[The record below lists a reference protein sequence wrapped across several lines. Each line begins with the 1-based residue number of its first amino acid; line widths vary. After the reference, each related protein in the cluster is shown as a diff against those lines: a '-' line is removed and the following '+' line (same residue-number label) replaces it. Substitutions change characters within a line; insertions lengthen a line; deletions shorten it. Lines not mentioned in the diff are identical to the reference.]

1 MDGRP
6 VMAFRIARRRV
17 LIPLLLVG
25 VLILWA
31 LGFFAYWRSPAR
43 GLPYFDSFAA
53 GKDEEWQA
61 FGGTWELSDGSMRD
75 DSNERGA
82 KLFTGSRYWQNYSV
96 EADVMVLNAAGA
108 ASDVGF
114 IVRSN
119 DEEEGVYA
127 YTGYFAVL
135 HKTRGLR
142 STLAIGRAGHGIYGY
157 PTPLE
162 PGLQSS
168 RWYHLKVLAYGC
180 RLVATAS
187 LSSGATPT
195 MVSMTDDNCI
205 RSGRIG
211 LQSSHSGGVWRN
223 VVVRPAT
230 ERDLDEMLAQGG
242 SHRNLPLQTQP
253 EAGIKVLDDSL
264 ALPLSKGT
272 REVLSGSD
280 AVPIDSIRLD
290 LLAQS
295 AKVTVHGLVI
305 LTSPVLFVQDPTGGI
320 AIEQAAPQHL
330 KIGDEVEATGD
341 ASPSAFSSTLKNAK
355 VRVLWES
362 TPIPAVSV
370 TASQAATGAFDATFI
385 EVEGRLRHK
394 QYLPNHSLSFD
405 FDAGSQS
412 FRAIMNRQRG
422 ESVYDRIE
430 PDSLVRLRGVAVA
443 DPAYTSYSAPFAVL
457 VPSIDDVEV
466 LAGPPWWSVG
476 HLVAIAVGV
485 LILALVA
492 NLLYQRLEN
501 WRLRA
506 VVEEREVL
514 AYEVHDSL
522 AQSVAGI
529 GFQLEAVRVGV
540 PEDLARV
547 HQQLDLTTELVRH
560 SHREARRSVEMLLSH
575 QLESEGLLSALTSCA
590 NRLVVGSAVQVVA
603 TSAGN
608 VRPLT
613 LRLSDTLYRIGQEA
627 LANAVRHA
635 HPTAL
640 TIHLE
645 YNEDLL
651 RLSISDDG
659 SGFIEDLDHP
669 SFGVLGM
676 RKRATSIFANLE
688 IQSNS
693 ENGTVVSIAVP
704 LPSRVTITAL
714 PVLLRNFVRGTRN
727 VESGEKSGPHSNR

>member
-6 VMAFRIARRRV
+6 VIASRIVRRNV
-17 LIPLLLVG
+17 LLSSLIAGL
-25 VLILWA
+25 LILVA
-31 LGFFAYWRSPAR
+31 FGFSAYWRSPTR
-43 GLPYFDSFAA
+43 GLPYHDSFAE
-53 GKDEEWQA
+53 GKADEWQA

-75 DSNERGA
+75 NSNERGA
-82 KLFTGSRYWQNYSV
+82 KLFSGSRYWQNYSL
-96 EADVMVLNAAGA
+96 EADVMLLNATGS

-114 IVRSN
+114 IVRSS
-119 DEEEGVYA
+119 DEEDGVYA
-127 YTGYFAVL
+127 YNGYFVGL
-135 HKTRGLR
+135 HTTRGLA
-142 STLAIGRAGHGIYGY
+142 SSLSLGRAGHGLYAY
-157 PTPLE
+157 ASPLE
-162 PGLQSS
+162 PGLQPS

-187 LSSGATPT
+187 LSSTATPT
-195 MVSMTDDNCI
+195 MVSMTDDDCI
-205 RSGRIG
+205 PAGRIG

-230 ERDLDEMLAQGG
+230 ELDLDEMLTQGL
-242 SHRNLPLQTQP
+242 SHKSPRVQTQP
-253 EAGIKVLDDSL
+253 EAGIPVLDNSF
-264 ALPLSKGT
+264 ASPAATGS
-272 REVLSGSD
+272 RELQSGPNTLQSGPN
-280 AVPIDSIRLD
+280 ATPIGDLRLD
-290 LLAQS
+290 LLTQS
-295 AKVTVHGLVI
+295 ARVTVHGLVI
-305 LTSPVLFVQDPTGGI
+305 LTSPALFVQDSTGGI
-320 AIEQAAPQHL
+320 AIQQAAPQPL

-341 ASPSAFSSTLKNAK
+341 AAPNAFSSTLKNAK

-385 EVEGRLRHK
+385 EVEGRLRRK
-394 QYLPNHSLSFD
+394 QYLPNKYLSFD

-412 FRAIMNRQRG
+412 FRAIMNRERG
-422 ESVYDRIE
+422 ESFYNRIE
-430 PDSLVRLRGVAVA
+430 PNSLVRLRGVAVA
-443 DPAYTSYSAPFAVL
+443 DPAYTSYSTPFAVL

-476 HLVAIAVGV
+476 HLVFFAVV
-485 LILALVA
+485 FLILALTA

-540 PEDLARV
+540 PQELVKV
-547 HQQLDLTTELVRH
+547 HRQLDLTTELVGH
-560 SHREARRSVEMLLSH
+560 SHREARRSVDMLLSH
-575 QLESEGLLSALTSCA
+575 QLESEGLLGALKNCA
-590 NRLVVGSAVQVVA
+590 NRLVAGSAVQVVA

-635 HPTAL
+635 HPTMLA
-640 TIHLE
+640 IHLE
-645 YNEDLL
+645 YNKDLL
-651 RLSISDDG
+651 RLRISDDG
-659 SGFIEDLDHP
+659 SGFVEDPNQP

-676 RKRATSIFANLE
+676 RKRAMSIFANLE
-688 IQSNS
+688 IRSNPG
-693 ENGTVVSIAVP
+693 EGTVVSIAVP
-704 LPSRVTITAL
+704 LPVRVTLTSLPAL
-714 PVLLRNFVRGTRN
+714 LWKLLRKYTR
-727 VESGEKSGPHSNR
+727 

>member
-6 VMAFRIARRRV
+6 VMASRIARRRV
-17 LIPLLLVG
+17 LISSLLVG
-25 VLILWA
+25 LLILGA
-31 LGFFAYWRSPAR
+31 LGFAYWRSPAR
-43 GLPYFDSFAA
+43 GLPYHDSFAE

-75 DSNERGA
+75 NSNERGA
-82 KLFTGSRYWQNYSV
+82 KLFTGSHYWQNYSI
-96 EADVMVLNAAGA
+96 EADVMLLNATGS

-114 IVRSN
+114 IMRSN

-127 YTGYFAVL
+127 YNGYFVAL
-135 HKTRGLR
+135 HTTRGLA
-142 STLAIGRAGHGIYGY
+142 SSLILGRAEQGVYAVGS
-157 PTPLE
+157 PLE

-187 LSSGATPT
+187 LSSTATST

-205 RSGRIG
+205 RSGRAG

-223 VVVRPAT
+223 VVIRPAT
-230 ERDLDEMLAQGG
+230 ERDLDEMLAQGL
-242 SHRNLPLQTQP
+242 SHRNLPMQTQP
-253 EAGIKVLDDSL
+253 KARISILDDSL
-264 ALPLSKGT
+264 ALPLGKGS
-272 REVLSGSD
+272 RELSSWPNT
-280 AVPIDSIRLD
+280 VPIGNLRLD
-290 LLAQS
+290 MLAQS
-295 AKVTVHGLVI
+295 AKVTVRGLVI
-305 LTSPVLFVQDPTGGI
+305 LTSPTLFVQDSTGGI
-320 AIEQAAPQHL
+320 AIQQAVPQQL

-341 ASPSAFSSTLKNAK
+341 ASPNAFSSILKNAK

-394 QYLPNHSLSFD
+394 QYLPNNSLSFD

-412 FRAIMNRQRG
+412 FRAIMNRERG
-422 ESVYDRIE
+422 DSLYNRIE

-443 DPAYTSYSAPFAVL
+443 DPAYTSYSTPFAVL

-476 HLVAIAVGV
+476 HLAVIVVGI
-485 LILALVA
+485 LILALIA

-540 PEDLARV
+540 PEELAKV

-560 SHREARRSVEMLLSH
+560 SHREARRSVDMLRSR

-590 NRLVVGSAVQVVA
+590 NRLVAGSSVHVDA
-603 TSAGN
+603 TSTGN

-613 LRLSDTLYRIGQEA
+613 LHLSDTLCRIGQEA

-635 HPTAL
+635 HPTKLA
-640 TIHLE
+640 IHLE
-645 YNEDLL
+645 YSENLL
-651 RLSISDDG
+651 RMLISDDG
-659 SGFIEDLDHP
+659 SGFVEDPDQP

-676 RKRATSIFANLE
+676 RKRAMSIFANLE
-688 IQSNS
+688 IRSNPGK
-693 ENGTVVSIAVP
+693 GTIVSTVVP
-704 LPSRVTITAL
+704 LPSRITLTSLPAL
-714 PVLLRNFVRGTRN
+714 LWKSLRRDTQCRIRQG
-727 VESGEKSGPHSNR
+727 S

>member
-1 MDGRP
+1 
-6 VMAFRIARRRV
+6 
-17 LIPLLLVG
+17 VG
-25 VLILWA
+25 LLILGA
-31 LGFFAYWRSPAR
+31 FGLSAYWRSPTR
-43 GLPYFDSFAA
+43 GLPYHDSFAE
-53 GKDEEWQA
+53 GKAEEWQA
-61 FGGTWELSDGSMRD
+61 FGGTWVLSDGSMRD

-82 KLFTGSRYWQNYSV
+82 KLFSGSRYWQNYSI
-96 EADVMVLNAAGA
+96 EGDVMLLNATGP

-114 IVRSN
+114 IVRSS

-127 YTGYFAVL
+127 YNGYFAVL
-135 HKTRGLR
+135 HKTRGLG
-142 STLAIGRAGHGIYGY
+142 STLTLGRAGHGIYVY
-157 PTPLE
+157 ASPLE

-187 LSSGATPT
+187 LSSTATPT
-195 MVSMTDDNCI
+195 MVSMTDDHCI

-230 ERDLDEMLAQGG
+230 ERDLDEMLAQGL
-242 SHRNLPLQTQP
+242 SHRNPPMQTQP
-253 EAGIKVLDDSL
+253 EAGIPILDDSRASPL
-264 ALPLSKGT
+264 GKGSRELP
-272 REVLSGSD
+272 SGSN

-295 AKVTVHGLVI
+295 AKVTVRGLVI
-305 LTSPVLFVQDPTGGI
+305 LTSPALFVQDSTGGI
-320 AIEQAAPQHL
+320 AIQQAAPQPL

-341 ASPSAFSSTLKNAK
+341 ASPNAFSSTLKNAK

-394 QYLPNHSLSFD
+394 QYLPNNSLSFD

-412 FRAIMNRQRG
+412 FRAIINRERG
-422 ESVYDRIE
+422 ESLYSRIE

-443 DPAYTSYSAPFAVL
+443 DPAYTSYSTPFAVL

-476 HLVAIAVGV
+476 HLVVIAVGL
-485 LILALVA
+485 LILALSA
-492 NLLYQRLEN
+492 NLLYQQLEN
-501 WRLRA
+501 WRLHA

-540 PEDLARV
+540 PEELTKV
-547 HQQLDLTTELVRH
+547 HQQLDLTTDLVRH
-560 SHREARRSVEMLLSH
+560 SHREARRSVDMLRSH
-575 QLESEGLLSALTSCA
+575 QLESEGLLSALTGCA
-590 NRLVVGSAVQVVA
+590 NRLVAGSAVQVVA
-603 TSAGN
+603 TSLGN

-613 LRLSDTLYRIGQEA
+613 LRLSDTLCRIGQEA

-635 HPTAL
+635 HPTTL

-645 YNEDLL
+645 YRENLL
-651 RLSISDDG
+651 RMLIGDDG
-659 SGFIEDLDHP
+659 TGFVEDPGQP

-676 RKRATSIFANLE
+676 RKRAMSISAKLE
-688 IQSNS
+688 IRSNPGA
-693 ENGTVVSIAVP
+693 GTTVSIAAP
-704 LPSRVTITAL
+704 LPSRVTITSLPAL
-714 PVLLRNFVRGTRN
+714 FWNFLRGTYN
-727 VESGEKSGPHSNR
+727 VDSAEKADPHSNRR